1 MVWFI
6 IESIKSASST
16 VYVKSVRGFGGNP
29 AFNYIYLYP
38 AFTIL
43 FNDFVIYFFTWSYIY
58 CTLVVKLTFKFIVY
72 PSDNLTA
79 TLVVG

>member
-43 FNDFVIYFFTWSYIY
+43 FMI
-58 CTLVVKLTFKFIVY
+58 L
-72 PSDNLTA
+72 
-79 TLVVG
+79 